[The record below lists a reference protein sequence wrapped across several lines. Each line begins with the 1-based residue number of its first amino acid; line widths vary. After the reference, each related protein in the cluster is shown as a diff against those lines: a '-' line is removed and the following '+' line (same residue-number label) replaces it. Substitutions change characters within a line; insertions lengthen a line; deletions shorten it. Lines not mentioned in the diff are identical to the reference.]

1 MGMTTISNTRE
12 LPRDLLRC
20 FAVTNAQAQEID
32 TQYQAS
38 WFYPL
43 NEERG
48 YLYVLNSEYEQR
60 KEKQL

>member
-1 MGMTTISNTRE
+1 MTTIQNTRE

-20 FAVTNAQAQEID
+20 FAVTNAQARGID
-32 TQYQAS
+32 TQYQVS

-48 YLYVLNSEYEQR
+48 YLYVLNSEYE
-60 KEKQL
+60 